1 MLMIERQ
8 KKFCSLIREYR
19 LGLFRVAK
27 GILRNDTDAE
37 DAVSETTCKA
47 FANLDKLRNFESFKP
62 WVMKIL
68 VNEAYT
74 MANKR
79 KRTEPL
85 DDIAVED
92 NNSEAIESHEL
103 WDAVQ
108 HLSLEFRTVTILFYY
123 EDISIKEISKILNL
137 PQGTVN
143 SRLNRSREKLRSIL
157 KSNGGRINE

>member
-1 MLMIERQ
+1 M
-8 KKFCSLIREYR
+8 FGNLIREYR

-74 MANKR
+74 IANKR
-79 KRTEPL
+79 KRIEPL
-85 DDIAVED
+85 DDISVEAD
-92 NNSEAIESHEL
+92 HSKAIQSNEL

-108 HLSLEFRTVTILFYY
+108 LLRVEFRTVTILFYY
-123 EDISIKEISKILNL
+123 EDISAKGISEIMNL
-137 PQGTVN
+137 PLGTVH

-157 KSNGGRINE
+157 TGGCINE

>member
-1 MLMIERQ
+1 MLKTAIQ
-8 KKFCSLIREYR
+8 LLYSLTSHEW
-19 LGLFRVAK
+19 K
-27 GILRNDTDAE
+27 
-37 DAVSETTCKA
+37 
-47 FANLDKLRNFESFKP
+47 
-62 WVMKIL
+62 
-68 VNEAYT
+68 
-74 MANKR
+74 
-79 KRTEPL
+79 PL

-108 HLSLEFRTVTILFYY
+108 LLSVEFRTVTILFYY

-157 KSNGGRINE
+157 KSNGGCINE